1 MSEIPLNKDACIIRS
16 GEEAVL
22 YDIGDNI
29 ARLCFLSKGNSL
41 SPLVRQ
47 FLGKVLEAD
56 LYGYSGLVI
65 ANEGKNFSVG
75 ADLTAMKTAIEQGK
89 YGDEHNSNPFQDI
102 LKQIKYYKKPI
113 VAAPYKNVLGGG
125 LELCMHC
132 HARVALNKTYMG
144 LVEAGVGLL
153 PAGGGLKESAILIGK
168 AASETKEALL
178 TATFEKLLLRVVS
191 KNAEHA
197 KELHYLQPED
207 IIIEDQ
213 AELVT
218 AAKQICLKLSNDFT
232 PNVSLK
238 NIELSGTE
246 DHRKL
251 MEHGKHLLEENLI
264 SPYDLEIGAYIG
276 DVLCGSRTKGAATYT
291 EDQLYILENAGIT
304 ALRRKKETYDR
315 ITHFLKTGQMLRN

>member
-47 FLGKVLEAD
+47 FLGKVLESD

-75 ADLTAMKTAIEQGK
+75 ADLTAMKAAIEQGK

-125 LELCMHC
+125 LEFCMHC

-218 AAKQICLKLSNDFT
+218 VAKQICLKLSNGFSR
-232 PNVSLK
+232 NVPIK

-246 DHRKL
+246 DHKTL